1 MSNTLY
7 ELTAQMRQI
16 EEQLDETGG
25 ELTPEL
31 EDLWNETGESLVAKV
46 DNYNALIIKIEN
58 YTENLANEIKR
69 LQALKKTAD
78 NSLARIK
85 GHIKD
90 VMVANGFSKLEGA
103 FCKMSLSSSTSTVVD
118 EDLLLQPYYGKIQ
131 SLQSALPSWL
141 TVEVKVSKSELKNA
155 YKDKEVTPAGVQF
168 VKGTQLRIK

>member
-1 MSNTLY
+1 MSETLY
-7 ELTAQMRQI
+7 QLTAQMRQI

-58 YTENLANEIKR
+58 YADNLANEIKR

-90 VMVANGFSKLEGA
+90 VMVANGFTKLEGA

-118 EDLLLQPYYGKIQ
+118 EDLLLQPYNGK
-131 SLQSALPSWL
+131 LQRLRDELPSWL

-155 YKDKEVTPAGVQF
+155 YKDKDVTPAGAQF
-168 VKGTQLRIK
+168 VENQSLRIR

>member
-1 MSNTLY
+1 
-7 ELTAQMRQI
+7 MRQI

-103 FCKMSLSSSTSTVVD
+103 FCKMSLSSITSTVVD
-118 EDLLLQPYYGKIQ
+118 EELLLQPYNGKIQ
-131 SLQSALPSWL
+131 KLQEDLPSWL
-141 TVEVKVSKSELKNA
+141 TIEPKISKATLRFI
-155 YKDKEVTPAGVQF
+155 YKGSDVTPAGVQF